1 MFCPNCGTKLPDEA
15 MFCANCG
22 TKLQVAPARPQPA
35 APVSKEPVVQAPIY
49 EEPVTARPVAQEP
62 VSVRPA
68 PQPVT
73 ERPVVT
79 REPISARPAPQP
91 VTERPVPV
99 REPVSARPAPAPK
112 PAPKAPVA
120 PIEVEDEVVAPAD
133 YTTVNVILMIV
144 SILSCCSCVSIIS
157 FITSL
162 IGVIF
167 GSGCKKAIAAGDLA
181 TAQKKGKTAKVM
193 WVISAVLLAL
203 AILFGAIVL
212 ILSFV
217 GNSFDPAVLVDQVMS
232 EIQ

>member
-22 TKLQVAPARPQPA
+22 TKLQA
-35 APVSKEPVVQAPIY
+35 APVY
-49 EEPVTARPVAQEP
+49 EEPTVTAPVFDEPATARPVATAPEAPVHEP
-62 VSVRPA
+62 V
-68 PQPVT
+68 
-73 ERPVVT
+73 
-79 REPISARPAPQP
+79 SARPAPQP
-91 VTERPVPV
+91 VTERPVIV
-99 REPVSARPAPAPK
+99 REPVSARPAPQPVTERPS
-112 PAPKAPVA
+112 PAPKAPAA
-120 PIEVEDEVVAPAD
+120 PVEAELDGDVVAPAD

-162 IGVIF
+162 IGVIS

-181 TAQKKGKTAKVM
+181 AAEKKGKTAKIM

-217 GNSFDPAVLVDQVMS
+217 GNSFDPTSIVDQVMS